1 MKEKT
6 EKILICTSIALLL
19 FCIFSSIYI
28 FKNRKYNDEEKYPVI
43 EYSDTSRMRYIA
55 VPMLEEYL
63 NKYVNNASYEE
74 ENINIASYKY
84 KNSQLIAG
92 DNEVFAV
99 ATIFEVEPKNPRDI
113 GDLVNWGIYGDDGL
127 IHCNWTFIIR
137 KIDGN
142 KYKLIDIKDTK
153 EVIKELQ
160 LDNNTNLMEVVAE
173 ANKCSYKIEN
183 DKIYVTYDLGEQ
195 WVDTSLTYS
204 GFVGDIVD
212 NGRNSQLPEGSY
224 MPELPKGS
232 YYITPE
238 KTAFISPSGDMIL
251 SEDKGLTWDKVKVG
265 PAGIVGVRASFVGF
279 TEDGFGYA
287 LLCGDRV
294 MSWETA
300 SIFTSNDGGHNWN
313 YIGVLEDEG
322 GSSLST
328 GISFSTDKI
337 GFISTNAGLERTVD
351 GGKTWSRVEVD
362 VPVDLKVYY
371 DTPLVPAFK
380 DGKGELLVGQGS
392 DGDYGAA
399 GSQFARF
406 VSEDN
411 GLTWTYSGEVIK

>member
-6 EKILICTSIALLL
+6 GKILICTSIALLL

-43 EYSDTSRMRYIA
+43 EYNDTSRMRYIA
-55 VPMLEEYL
+55 IPMLEEYL
-63 NKYVNNASYEE
+63 NKYVNNASDEE

-137 KIDGN
+137 KIDEN

-153 EVIKELQ
+153 EVIKERQ

-204 GFVGDIVD
+204 DFVGDVVD
-212 NGRNSQLPEGSY
+212 NGRNPQLPEGSY

-279 TEDGFGYA
+279 TED
-287 LLCGDRV
+287 
-294 MSWETA
+294 
-300 SIFTSNDGGHNWN
+300 
-313 YIGVLEDEG
+313 YIGLLEDEG

-337 GFISTNAGLERTVD
+337 GFISTNVGLERTVD
-351 GGKTWSRVEVD
+351 GGKTWSSVEVD

-371 DTPLVPAFK
+371 DTPLVPSFK

-406 VSEDN
+406 VSDDN
-411 GLTWTYSGEVIK
+411 GLTWTYSSEVIK